1 MLLALIG
8 SPPALAIV
16 STTVNVATS
25 SFSFRGQEKGE
36 RALIEWHTHSQC
48 LKITQNVAFEFWNF
62 APIFVLLKL
71 TCLITLFGHFWHFN
85 ELYVN

>member
-8 SPPALAIV
+8 SPPAPAIV

-48 LKITQNVAFEFWNF
+48 LEITQNVAFEFLNF
-62 APIFVLLKL
+62 GIFEQ
-71 TCLITLFGHFWHFN
+71 FFF
-85 ELYVN
+85 